1 MQVLGIGDGI
11 GFQLPASGYQLPEGL
26 ANSAGRRKL
35 EAGSWKLVEWPGQM
49 APPNPA
55 VTARS
60 QEPRGAVTESPV
72 PHLSGTA
79 GDATGAGLA
88 ELARRA
94 AGGERAAMET
104 LLLEA
109 QAVAWRFSRTVC
121 GHAEDAEDAMQEAL
135 VQTFRF
141 VSRLRDVEAFRPWLY
156 RTVRNACLMS
166 RRKRVGEPRHVLSL
180 DALLPTPGSAGSHD
194 APERGKNPEELVE
207 NAALR
212 RRLRKALGTL
222 PPAFRA
228 VVFLREMEGLSTRET
243 SSVLAISEDTVK
255 ARLHRARLV
264 LQRELEA
271 GPGRASS
278 RVASQARGR
287 KEGKRDGGKNDVT

>member
-1 MQVLGIGDGI
+1 MPSQMPPPPS
-11 GFQLPASGYQLPEGL
+11 PAP
-26 ANSAGRRKL
+26 
-35 EAGSWKLVEWPGQM
+35 AGSHESG
-49 APPNPA
+49 
-55 VTARS
+55 R
-60 QEPRGAVTESPV
+60 AVTESRV
-72 PHLSGTA
+72 PHLSDTPGDEPGT
-79 GDATGAGLA
+79 GLA

-94 AGGERAAMET
+94 AGGDRAAMEA
-104 LLLEA
+104 LLFEA

-180 DALLPTPGSAGSHD
+180 DALLPAPGAAGSHD

-243 SSVLAISEDTVK
+243 SSVLGISEDTVK

-264 LQRELEA
+264 LQRELQ
-271 GPGRASS
+271 GPGVKRAGA
-278 RVASQARGR
+278 RVVP
-287 KEGKRDGGKNDVT
+287 GKRRRRGEE

>member
-1 MQVLGIGDGI
+1 
-11 GFQLPASGYQLPEGL
+11 
-26 ANSAGRRKL
+26 
-35 EAGSWKLVEWPGQM
+35 
-49 APPNPA
+49 
-55 VTARS
+55 
-60 QEPRGAVTESPV
+60 
-72 PHLSGTA
+72 
-79 GDATGAGLA
+79 
-88 ELARRA
+88 
-94 AGGERAAMET
+94 MET

-121 GHAEDAEDAMQEAL
+121 GHSEDAEDAMQEAL

-180 DALLPTPGSAGSHD
+180 DALLPDPHATGARE

-243 SSVLAISEDTVK
+243 SSVLGISEDTVK

-264 LQRELEA
+264 LQRELQSGGTRAADGVARAA
-271 GPGRASS
+271 GSGTSSS
-278 RVASQARGR
+278 RVAPRTRRQSR
-287 KEGKRDGGKNDVT
+287 ED

>member
-1 MQVLGIGDGI
+1 
-11 GFQLPASGYQLPEGL
+11 
-26 ANSAGRRKL
+26 
-35 EAGSWKLVEWPGQM
+35 
-49 APPNPA
+49 
-55 VTARS
+55 
-60 QEPRGAVTESPV
+60 
-72 PHLSGTA
+72 
-79 GDATGAGLA
+79 
-88 ELARRA
+88 
-94 AGGERAAMET
+94 MET

-180 DALLPTPGSAGSHD
+180 DALLPAPGAARPHD

-243 SSVLAISEDTVK
+243 SSVLGISEDTVK

-264 LQRELEA
+264 LQRELQ
-271 GPGRASS
+271 GPGVRRGGA
-278 RVASQARGR
+278 RVVP
-287 KEGKRDGGKNDVT
+287 GKRRRRGEE